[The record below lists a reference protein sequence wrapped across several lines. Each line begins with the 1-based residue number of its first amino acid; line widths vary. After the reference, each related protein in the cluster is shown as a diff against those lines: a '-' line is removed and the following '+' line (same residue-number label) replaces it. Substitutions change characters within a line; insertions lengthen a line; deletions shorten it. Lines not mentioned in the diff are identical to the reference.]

1 MSLRRFIVPP
11 DAITADAVVLRGSE
25 SHHAAVVLRM
35 QPGERVV
42 VVDGSGLE
50 RVVELTSVSADAT
63 TGRVLETKPIVPAR
77 VELLLI
83 QGIPKAA
90 KMDDVVRMGTE
101 LGVREFIPV
110 LTRRTVAEGRGRAAR
125 WRRIGAAAAKQSRRA
140 DVPAVHDPEPFAEA
154 LDRLPPDTLVLV
166 LWEGE
171 RARSIGSVLRRG
183 PRPER
188 VAVVVGPEGGL
199 DEDEVRLAVERGGVP
214 VTVGPL
220 ILRTETAGV
229 AALAMVL
236 YEFELTE

>member
-1 MSLRRFIVPP
+1 MSLRRFVVHP
-11 DAITADAVVLRGSE
+11 DAITADAVVLRGGE
-25 SHHAAVVLRM
+25 AHHAAVVLRM

-50 RVVELTSVSADAT
+50 RVVELTSVSPQEM
-63 TGRVLETKPIVPAR
+63 TGRVLETRRGMPPR
-77 VELLLI
+77 VALLLI
-83 QGIPKAA
+83 QGVPKAA

-110 LTRRTVAEGRGRAAR
+110 LTRRTVAEGRGRAER

-140 DVPAVHDPEPFAEA
+140 DVPTIRDPQPLAEA
-154 LDRLPPDTLVLV
+154 LDRLPPDTLLLV

-171 RARSIGSVLRRG
+171 RARTIASALRG
-183 PRPER
+183 DPRPGR
-188 VAVVVGPEGGL
+188 VAVLVGPEGGL

-214 VTVGPL
+214 VTLGPL
-220 ILRTETAGV
+220 VLRTETAGV

-236 YEFELTE
+236 YEFELRE